1 VPRSM
6 TFLQLSDLH
15 LAPPGQRVV
24 GIDPIQQLR
33 SVLARMAQLE
43 TPPAFIVVSGDLT
56 DDGSAASY
64 AVVNAVLTELG
75 GGVIPVLLALGN
87 HDDRATFRRVVLGEA
102 RCDDAGP
109 YCYSRLIAGL
119 RVIVLDSTIPGE
131 AGGALGTAQLAWLEG
146 EVQMPAARGNL
157 IVIHH
162 PGRLAG
168 PVHHYPA
175 FIVQEAAALEALVA
189 RYHER
194 VVGVL
199 AGHTHQ
205 ANSAPFGGTLH
216 ATAPAVLRQLDYFAG
231 PAYTTVPGGG
241 FNLCQLDDDGLIVS
255 PVLLT
260 IVAAEEDVRRFVDG
274 LNSVLAARTR
284 RPSPAARAVPYS

>member
-1 VPRSM
+1 VSM
-6 TFLQLSDLH
+6 IFLQLSDLH
-15 LAPPGQRVV
+15 LAPPGRLLSGV
-24 GIDPIQQLR
+24 DPLRQLR
-33 SVLARMAQLE
+33 TVLARIGHLA

-56 DDGSAASY
+56 EDGSAASY
-64 AVVNAVLTELG
+64 AVVNEVLSEQSG
-75 GGVIPVLLALGN
+75 GLTPVLLALGN

-102 RCDDAGP
+102 RSDDAGP
-109 YCYSRLIAGL
+109 YCYSRLIDGL
-119 RVIVLDSTIPGE
+119 RVIVLDSTVPGE

-146 EVQMPAARGNL
+146 EVQLPAARGNL
-157 IVIHH
+157 IVLHH
-162 PGRLAG
+162 PCRLAG

-175 FIVQEAAALEALVA
+175 FILRESAALEALVA
-189 RYHER
+189 RHHER

-241 FNLCQLDDDGLIVS
+241 FNLCQLDDSGLIVS
-255 PVLLT
+255 PVLL
-260 IVAAEEDVRRFVDG
+260 R
-274 LNSVLAARTR
+274 
-284 RPSPAARAVPYS
+284 